1 MIQNVLDRF
10 REVQVGIRGGP
21 LSIVECG
28 GKRSPHLGQYCKLNT
43 HRRVACDSRLTTVD
57 VRHARRKIAELRPD
71 VITLDIEMPRMDGLS
86 FLEKLMRHYPVPVVI
101 VSSLTPENSE
111 TALRALELGAVDVIR
126 KPGSAYSE

>member
-57 VRHARRKIAELRPD
+57 VRHARRKIADYVAPDLSDLAFGRMFWRPG
-71 VITLDIEMPRMDGLS
+71 ILS
-86 FLEKLMRHYPVPVVI
+86 IFYL
-101 VSSLTPENSE
+101 
-111 TALRALELGAVDVIR
+111 
-126 KPGSAYSE
+126 